1 MPEDVHV
8 ELSVHSGP
16 IIVGVGASA
25 GGLGAFQS
33 LLSKLPADHTLAI
46 VLVQHLDPNHESLLP
61 ELLAKHLTT
70 PVKTAT
76 DGMIVEGG
84 NIYLIPPGQTL
95 RLADGR
101 LRLEEFEKPRGLRR
115 PIDIFFES
123 LALDA
128 GVRGVGI
135 VLSGTGSDGSNGVRA
150 IKEAGGLVFVQ
161 EPKDADYD
169 GMPRSAIETGADDL
183 VLPTYEMIDV
193 INDYFSI
200 RSDLKPSVLSDV
212 EFIARI
218 AKHVSYRTGHDFR
231 HYKQATLLRRLA
243 VRMSVLGLSSPNDY
257 LKELISNKAEASK
270 LFRDLLINVTSFF
283 RDPDAFSALAEKI
296 IPQLLNNRSQSD
308 DVRVWVPGCSTGQEA
323 YTIAMLIAHELER
336 TSATPRVSVFATD
349 IDDEAIKVARKGLYP
364 NSIVDEVPAEFLSA
378 YFVPT
383 ASGFEVSS
391 RIREMVRFSNQ
402 SIIKDPPFSRVDL
415 VSCRNVTIYFDA
427 ELQDFTLSVFHYALK
442 EEGILF
448 LGPSEMPRNLDQL
461 FTNIDSRMRI
471 YKRRPGPSQRLNFPS
486 SSASPTLVKYEPEVA
501 LRQLADE
508 PYARTLLSKVAP
520 PFAVA
525 DATGSLTYASER
537 AVDYFNI
544 KPGSARMTLTQLI
557 IPELEPALRRLM
569 VRADPETK
577 RREQEYRGRLLGREV
592 RLLISIESL
601 EDGSQLLVF
610 EDRLDLV
617 EGRDVLVEGSVV
629 GPGSYVQSLES
640 ELEGA
645 RETIRTTVEELETS
659 NEELKSSNEEMMSM
673 NEELQSANEELS
685 TTNEE
690 LQGKVAEL
698 RKANDDMSNLM
709 SSTKIV
715 TIFLDSDLRLR
726 FFTPESLSVF
736 RFMDSDRGRHLK
748 DIASDVNMDALVQM
762 CQSVLD
768 TGSSIEEEMSTD
780 SGDRRF
786 MLKIEAYSGDTQSA
800 TAGVVCTMADITALS
815 RAISEA
821 DLERQSSQRRL
832 AEIEQLYHVSPQAM
846 ALLKPD
852 ATYLRIN
859 RQMAEIDGVEVDDH
873 IGKRIQDVL
882 PDLVD
887 QTTRAFETVLE
898 TGKAVTG
905 FRLEGTTLAHPND
918 RRLFMT
924 DWYPVHTE
932 GELVAIG
939 VNVRD
944 VTEQTEMQAELRRMM
959 RELQHR
965 VKNMLSNVL
974 ALVSR
979 AGREVT
985 TDAEVLEALA
995 ARIKAL
1001 SGTHKLLT
1009 KENWRAADIYDLL
1022 EPELTDV
1029 YGTDRIKLKGPKLT
1043 LNARAAVAFGMAIHE
1058 LATNAAKYGAFST
1071 DAGSVSFK
1079 WVRTDDGEAEL
1090 VIFRWVERGGPRVEE
1105 PRHAGF
1111 GSQLVTSTITG
1122 SLHGALKMDWHPEG
1136 LSVEISIPTDEL
1148 TKIGEDVIYDIF

>member
-1 MPEDVHV
+1 MKGDTFP
-8 ELSVHSGP
+8 
-16 IIVGVGASA
+16 IVGVGASA
-25 GGLGAFQS
+25 GGLEALRTMFGGNSEKCGMAF
-33 LLSKLPADHTLAI
+33 
-46 VLVQHLDPNHESLLP
+46 VVVQHLDPTHESLMAQLI
-61 ELLAKHLTT
+61 ERYTKMTVTQAS
-70 PVKTAT
+70 
-76 DGMIVEGG
+76 GGERVEPDHV
-84 NIYLIPPGQTL
+84 YVIPPAHG
-95 RLADGR
+95 LALKNGV
-101 LRLEEFEKPRGLRR
+101 LELTDFTEQRGMRR
-115 PIDIFFES
+115 PIDDFFES
-123 LALDA
+123 LARDQEINA
-128 GVRGVGI
+128 ACVI
-135 VLSGTGSDGSNGVRA
+135 LSGTGADGSRGLRA
-150 IKEAGGLVFVQ
+150 IKEHGGLAIAQ
-161 EPKDADYD
+161 EPSSASYD
-169 GMPRSAIETGADDL
+169 GMPSSAISTGLVDVVSPPENIIEALDKFFSRAAAGEGPFETSDEVVDHL
-183 VLPTYEMIDV
+183 DNLCTVLRD
-193 INDYFSI
+193 S
-200 RSDLKPSVLSDV
+200 
-212 EFIARI
+212 
-218 AKHVSYRTGHDFR
+218 TGHDLSR
-231 HYKQATLLRRLA
+231 YKQTTLVRRIA
-243 VRMSVLGLSSPNDY
+243 RRMQLLGLESAHDY
-257 LKELISNKAEASK
+257 LSRLRDDETECYA
-270 LFRDLLINVTSFF
+270 LFRDLLINVTRFF
-283 RDPDAFSALAEKI
+283 RDKQQFDLLAEEVI
-296 IPQLLNNRSQSD
+296 QPLVARTTSQGEI
-308 DVRVWVPGCSTGQEA
+308 RVWVPGCSSGEEA
-323 YTIAMLIAHELER
+323 YTIAMLFADAARRQGKNPYIQI
-336 TSATPRVSVFATD
+336 FATD
-349 IDDEAIKVARKGLYP
+349 IDDKMLEIARSATYP
-364 NSIVDEVPAEFLSA
+364 LSA
-378 YFVPT
+378 LDDVPQNFRDT
-383 ASGFEVSS
+383 YIIGGTDKFTIAPH
-391 RIREMVRFSNQ
+391 IRDMVRFSEHNLVR
-402 SIIKDPPFSRVDL
+402 DPPFSKIDL
-415 VSCRNVTIYFDA
+415 ISCRNVLIYFNDS
-427 ELQDFTLSVFHYALK
+427 LQRSVIPLFHFALTENGRLFLGSSEAIGRFDDLFETVDQSARLFRRKNVQGRYSLQLSRGLGNQRRPAARIEDIHDRPNTQGPEIRALQVIARRYGPVSLLLDH
-442 EEGILF
+442 EGILLERWGKAGRYLDF
-448 LGPSEMPRNLDQL
+448 PDRLERNVHIPTLARPGLRELIGPLIRKASETGRRAGSKDVEIRTDFGTIGTLVICEP
-461 FTNIDSRMRI
+461 IDSNAFLFVI
-471 YKRRPGPSQRLNFPS
+471 EETSPLDTSVDDFDELDIDDGHRRFLEEELQATRHRL
-486 SSASPTLVKYEPEVA
+486 
-501 LRQLADE
+501 
-508 PYARTLLSKVAP
+508 
-520 PFAVA
+520 
-525 DATGSLTYASER
+525 
-537 AVDYFNI
+537 
-544 KPGSARMTLTQLI
+544 
-557 IPELEPALRRLM
+557 
-569 VRADPETK
+569 
-577 RREQEYRGRLLGREV
+577 
-592 RLLISIESL
+592 
-601 EDGSQLLVF
+601 
-610 EDRLDLV
+610 
-617 EGRDVLVEGSVV
+617 
-629 GPGSYVQSLES
+629 
-640 ELEGA
+640 
-645 RETIRTTVEELETS
+645 RTTVEELETT

-768 TGSSIEEEMSTD
+768 TGASIEEEMSTD